1 MVNRVIERYKRD
13 DSEFDRAVAFID
25 ATFALAL
32 TLLVTTLDLHPKPDA
47 WDSVS
52 SFYDGLGTQLVAF
65 AISFLVIAGYWLSH
79 FRLIAGFTAI
89 DLRNIVVNLLLI
101 ATVVILPFACESAGD
116 PAINDLPI
124 PTVLLAVN
132 AAAVSAAFTLVYVQ
146 ARQRGLL
153 KVDPTRA
160 NFLWTAL
167 AFLAPAVVFLA
178 SVPIALLVSPTA
190 AQLSWLALVVVNP
203 IFGVASSRSKQ
214 PSSS

>member
-25 ATFALAL
+25 ATFAVAL
-32 TLLVTTLDLHPKPDA
+32 TLLVTTLDLHPEPKA
-47 WDSVS
+47 WNSAS
-52 SFYDGLGTQLVAF
+52 AFYDGLGSQLVAF

-79 FRLIAGFTAI
+79 YRLVATFTAI
-89 DLRNIVVNLLLI
+89 DIRIIVVNLVLL
-101 ATVVILPFACESAGD
+101 ATIVILPFSTESAGD
-116 PAINDLPI
+116 PGINELAI

-132 AAAVSAAFTLVYVQ
+132 VAAVSSAFTLLYVQ
-146 ARQRGLL
+146 ARQRRLL
-153 KVDPTRA
+153 KVDPSPSE
-160 NFLWTAL
+160 FFWTAL
-167 AFLAPAVVFLA
+167 AFLAPAAIFLV

-214 PSSS
+214 PTT